1 LPKKWQTDWSDGKWI
16 DTVTPVTSRI
26 VLFGA
31 TGYTGELTARAL
43 VRRGQL
49 PVLAGRSV
57 DRLKHLAAELGDLE
71 IAVADVER
79 PQSIAALVEA
89 DDVLISTVGP
99 FSRWGQPAL
108 AAAVGKGAHYL
119 DSTGEP
125 PFIQDVFE
133 NWSPRARASGSALL
147 TAMGYD
153 YVPGNL
159 AAALALRDA
168 GPAATKVEIGYFV
181 TGPMGRSGLSG
192 GTLAS
197 LADALFAPGFA
208 RRGGVVSGERA
219 GLRRRKF
226 DVAGAQRSGLSLGAA
241 EHFSLPQTYPRLRDV
256 DVYLGWFGSSSKP
269 LSMLSRTGGAVLTLP
284 PVKKVGSLVA
294 QRMFRGSSGGP
305 DEATRAAYETVVVAE
320 TFDTRGNQLTR
331 AVVEGMNPY
340 DFSGAM
346 LAWAADR
353 VANVGV
359 RGVGAL
365 GPVAAFGLD
374 ELTEGVRQSGI
385 QRTE

>member
-1 LPKKWQTDWSDGKWI
+1 M
-16 DTVTPVTSRI
+16 TSRI

-49 PVLAGRSV
+49 PVLAGRCA

-71 IAVADVER
+71 IAVADVEQ
-79 PQSIAALVEA
+79 PKTIAALVER

-99 FSRWGQPAL
+99 FSRWGRPAL
-108 AAAVGKGAHYL
+108 AAAVGTGAHYL

-125 PFIQDVFE
+125 QFIQDVFE

-168 GPAATKVEIGYFV
+168 GPTASRVEIGYFV
-181 TGPMGRSGLSG
+181 TGPTGRNGLSG

-197 LADALFAPGFA
+197 LADALFEPGFA
-208 RRGGVVSGERA
+208 RRGGVITGERA
-219 GLRRRKF
+219 GMRQRRF
-226 DVAGAQRSGLSLGAA
+226 DVAGAQRSGLSLGGS
-241 EHFSLPQTYPRLRDV
+241 EHFTLPQTYPRLKDV

-269 LSMLSRTGGAVLTLP
+269 LSLLSRSGGAVLSLP
-284 PVKKVGSLVA
+284 PVKKFGNLVT

-320 TFDTRGNQLTR
+320 TFDARGNSLAR
-331 AVVEGMNPY
+331 VVVEGMNPY

-353 VANVGV
+353 IANVGV